1 MRHRFKNTYAAQW
14 HPIFELWVRFCR
26 EADQLGISPTS
37 KAMAN
42 FLTVHRTKLM
52 ELGVLVKSNK
62 QRVLGHRDYFAPAA
76 FALLIGQDPARAIQ
90 QQRLS
95 LAPSQTTSHDH
106 AA

>member
-1 MRHRFKNTYAAQW
+1 MRRTIKNMYATEW
-14 HPIFELWVRFCR
+14 RPVFELWVHFCR
-26 EADQLGISPTS
+26 DSYQLGISPTS

-42 FLTVHRTKLM
+42 FLTVHRARLM

-62 QRVLGHRDYFAPAA
+62 QRVLGHRDLFGPAV
-76 FALLIGQDPARAIQ
+76 FALMIKQDPERAIQ

-95 LAPSQTTSHDH
+95 LAPRQSASHEH